1 MKFLRASLTGLLLL
15 LLTLGLLA
23 LAAQVVVSAIKARSE
38 RDFGTSGLQERVFA
52 VNVIEAVDEAVTP
65 TFVTYGRVVSRR
77 TLDIR
82 SRIGGAI
89 VFLAPEFVEG
99 GRVEAGQLLARID
112 PAEAEFAIQ
121 QAEARLRAAEVNVD
135 DAEQAL
141 KFTQAE
147 VDSAL
152 TRAQFNENA
161 YERVVEMH
169 KIGAVTEERMENA
182 ESLILQQRQGT
193 EGVRKALAA
202 AEFGVDAATHEV
214 TQARNDLDEAHRGL
228 SHTRVVAD
236 FAGTLSGVSVMH
248 GRLVQANEDLGQL
261 VDRTALE
268 VSFRVST
275 REYGRLLDD
284 NGRLSTLS
292 ITAAI
297 GSGDDELTAAG
308 TISRESAVV
317 GSGQTGRLLYADLD
331 ETAVMK
337 PGDFVTVR
345 IQEPLLE
352 DIVRLPATALGPDGA
367 VLVVDSDDR
376 LRSLPVTL
384 LRRQDNQIL
393 VDASDDLLGY
403 EVVVQRSALIG
414 PGIKV
419 RPVSQGESTELSAF
433 AEGG

>member
-52 VNVIEAVDEAVTP
+52 VNVIEAVDEAVAP

-121 QAEARLRAAEVNVD
+121 QAEARLRAAEVNLD

-141 KFTQAE
+141 KFTRAE
-147 VDSAL
+147 VESAM
-152 TRAQFNENA
+152 TRARFNENA
-161 YERVVEMH
+161 YERMVEMH
-169 KIGAVTEERMENA
+169 KIGAITEETMENA
-182 ESLILQQRQGT
+182 ESRILQQRQGT

-202 AEFGVDAATHEV
+202 AEFGVDASTHEV
-214 TQARNDLDEAHRGL
+214 TQARNALDEAHRGM
-228 SHTRVVAD
+228 SHTRIVAD

-248 GRLVQANEDLGQL
+248 GRLVQANEGLGQL

-292 ITAAI
+292 VLAAI

-317 GSGQTGRLLYADLD
+317 GSGQTGRLLYADLN

-352 DIVRLPATALGPDGA
+352 DIVRLPSTALGPDGA
-367 VLVVDSDDR
+367 VLVVDSEDR

-384 LRRQDNQIL
+384 LRRQDNQIF
-393 VDASDDLLGY
+393 VDAADDLLGY

-419 RPVSQGESTELSAF
+419 RPVSQGESTELPTSA
-433 AEGG
+433 GDG

>member
-52 VNVIEAVDEAVTP
+52 VNVIEAVDEAVAP

-121 QAEARLRAAEVNVD
+121 QAEARLRAAEVNLD

-141 KFTQAE
+141 KFTRAE
-147 VDSAL
+147 VESAM
-152 TRAQFNENA
+152 TRARFNENA
-161 YERVVEMH
+161 YERMVEMH
-169 KIGAVTEERMENA
+169 KIGAITEETMENA
-182 ESLILQQRQGT
+182 ESRILQQRQGT

-202 AEFGVDAATHEV
+202 AEFGVDASTHEV
-214 TQARNDLDEAHRGL
+214 TQARNDLDEAHRGM
-228 SHTRVVAD
+228 SHTRIVAD

-248 GRLVQANEDLGQL
+248 GRLVQANEGLGQL

-292 ITAAI
+292 VLAAI

-317 GSGQTGRLLYADLD
+317 GSGQTGRLLYADLN

-352 DIVRLPATALGPDGA
+352 DIVRLPSTALGPDGA

-384 LRRQDNQIL
+384 LRRQDNQIF
-393 VDASDDLLGY
+393 VDAADDLLGY

-419 RPVSQGESTELSAF
+419 RPVSQGESTELPTSA
-433 AEGG
+433 GDG

>member
-52 VNVIEAVDEAVTP
+52 VNVIEAVDEAVAP

-121 QAEARLRAAEVNVD
+121 QAEARLRAAEVNLD

-147 VDSAL
+147 VESAM
-152 TRAQFNENA
+152 TRAQFNENS
-161 YERVVEMH
+161 YERMVEMH
-169 KIGAVTEERMENA
+169 KIGAVTDETMENA
-182 ESLILQQRQGT
+182 ESRILQQRQGT

-214 TQARNDLDEAHRGL
+214 TQARNALDEAHRGL

-236 FAGTLSGVSVMH
+236 FAGTLSGVSIMH

-337 PGDFVTVR
+337 PGDFVTVS

-352 DIVRLPATALGPDGA
+352 DIIRLPAASLGPDGA
-367 VLVVDSDDR
+367 VLVVDSNDR

-384 LRRQDNQIL
+384 LRRQDNQIF
-393 VDASDDLLGY
+393 VDAADDLLGY

-419 RPVSQGESTELSAF
+419 RPVSQGESTELPTSA
-433 AEGG
+433 GGG

>member
-52 VNVIEAVDEAVTP
+52 VNVIEAVDEAVAP

-121 QAEARLRAAEVNVD
+121 QAEARLRAAEVNLD

-141 KFTQAE
+141 KFTRAE
-147 VDSAL
+147 VESAM
-152 TRAQFNENA
+152 TRARFNENA
-161 YERVVEMH
+161 YERMVEMH
-169 KIGAVTEERMENA
+169 KIGAITEETMENA
-182 ESLILQQRQGT
+182 ESRILQQRQGT

-202 AEFGVDAATHEV
+202 AEFGVDASTHEV
-214 TQARNDLDEAHRGL
+214 TQARNDLDEAHRGM
-228 SHTRVVAD
+228 SHTRIVAD

-248 GRLVQANEDLGQL
+248 GRLVQANEGLGQL

-292 ITAAI
+292 VLAAI

-317 GSGQTGRLLYADLD
+317 GSGQTGRLLYADLN

-352 DIVRLPATALGPDGA
+352 DIVRLPSTALGPDGA
-367 VLVVDSDDR
+367 VLVVDSEDR

-384 LRRQDNQIL
+384 LRRQDNQIF
-393 VDASDDLLGY
+393 VDAADDLLGY

-419 RPVSQGESTELSAF
+419 RPVSQGESTELPTSA
-433 AEGG
+433 GDG